1 MKEYGSHLS
10 FVICND
16 SHKNKNGG
24 QQLKYNK
31 MKFRKMESQTEI
43 YILIYYKNRTHLCT
57 CETWVNLMSINLKL
71 KTPKN

>member
-1 MKEYGSHLS
+1 VDLILS

-24 QQLKYNK
+24 QQVKYNK
-31 MKFRKMESQTEI
+31 MNFEIIEDQTKI

-57 CETWVNLMSINLKL
+57 CEI
-71 KTPKN
+71 